1 MRDAEMQRD
10 RCSARHAEMRDTE
23 CRYTDADAVH
33 DNLAD
38 KKRRCRCRDE
48 RDEDASAACF
58 SPTMPCGAVQPWKG
72 FYAMANAAMER
83 LLCSHVKN
91 S

>member
-38 KKRRCRCRDE
+38 KKQRCRCRDE

-58 SPTMPCGAVQPWKG
+58 SPRGRTVQQPWKG
-72 FYAMANAAMER
+72 FCAKPCAAMVK
-83 LLCSHVKN
+83 LLCGHIKN